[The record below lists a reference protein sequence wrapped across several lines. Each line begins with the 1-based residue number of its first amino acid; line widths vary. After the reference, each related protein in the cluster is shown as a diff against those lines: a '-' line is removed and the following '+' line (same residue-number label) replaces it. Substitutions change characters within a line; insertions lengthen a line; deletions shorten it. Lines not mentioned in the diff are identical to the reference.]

1 VTRDALFSFRAD
13 GTGVLN
19 VAMETSVPEAVV
31 DLAESE
37 DDDEEEE
44 EMRDDY
50 DDKALAIATT
60 RSRPVAEA
68 VPKRG
73 RVDVF
78 FAAGALPS
86 KRLKPLPPKP
96 APKLNQA
103 RVRSSVPVAPI
114 TSVTRREKK
123 VITTT
128 RVADVTARE
137 RAAAA
142 TARAKATLEAGAAG
156 RASAARVVAPPAKKK
171 KTNDLVGSILKG
183 MRRE

>member
-1 VTRDALFSFRAD
+1 
-13 GTGVLN
+13 
-19 VAMETSVPEAVV
+19 METSVPEAVV

-37 DDDEEEE
+37 DDDDEEE

-96 APKLNQA
+96 APKPALA

-128 RVADVTARE
+128 KLVADGTARE

-156 RASAARVVAPPAKKK
+156 RVSTARVVAPPAKKK

>member
-1 VTRDALFSFRAD
+1 
-13 GTGVLN
+13 
-19 VAMETSVPEAVV
+19 
-31 DLAESE
+31 LAES
-37 DDDEEEE
+37 DDEEEEEEE

-50 DDKALAIATT
+50 DDKALAIATS

-68 VPKRG
+68 VAKRG
-73 RVDVF
+73 RFDGA

-96 APKLNQA
+96 APKLNQG

-128 RVADVTARE
+128 RGGSDVTALQ